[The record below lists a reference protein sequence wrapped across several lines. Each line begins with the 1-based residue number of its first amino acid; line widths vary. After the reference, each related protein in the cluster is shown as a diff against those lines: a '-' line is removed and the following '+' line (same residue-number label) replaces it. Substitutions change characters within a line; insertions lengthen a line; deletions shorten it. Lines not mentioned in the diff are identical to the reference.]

1 VEDPGDLS
9 TRFLLK
15 YVALEASTTCNQ
27 KCYFCPVSIEPR
39 EAYSMPTGQY
49 GDIVGQLTAY
59 RETIQAVFMI
69 SYNEP
74 TADKRFVDQVR
85 IIKEA
90 GLPPAVNTNAT
101 GLTPERVD
109 AIIGMG
115 GLCFLSVNLSTLD
128 RRRYEEDRGYDHL
141 DLVLRNL
148 DYVKDRPLATR
159 MDLAV
164 LGTGDDE
171 HRRQFEAIRARF
183 AGSRFS
189 VLSFVVN
196 DRAGYLG
203 LPLPPERRRRT
214 LRGCEQTGS
223 RPLQH
228 LHITPRAKVILCCQD
243 YSETTEVGD
252 LNRQSVA
259 EVLGGPALS
268 RLRRWTYGLE
278 EAPHDYICRGCKFA
292 LGE

>member
-1 VEDPGDLS
+1 
-9 TRFLLK
+9 
-15 YVALEASTTCNQ
+15 
-27 KCYFCPVSIEPR
+27 
-39 EAYSMPTGQY
+39 
-49 GDIVGQLTAY
+49 
-59 RETIQAVFMI
+59 MI

-74 TADKRFVDQVR
+74 TADRRFVDQVR
-85 IIKEA
+85 VIKEA

-109 AIIGMG
+109 AILALG
-115 GLCFLSVNLSTLD
+115 GLRFLSVNLSTLD

-141 DLVLRNL
+141 ALVLRNL
-148 DYVKDRPLATR
+148 DYVKDRPIATR

-164 LGTGDDE
+164 LGTGDEE
-171 HRRQFEAIRARF
+171 HRRQFDAIRSRF

-196 DRAGYLG
+196 DRAGYLS
-203 LPLPPERRRRT
+203 LPVPPERRRRA

-228 LHITPRAKVILCCQD
+228 LHVTPRAKVILCCQD

-252 LNRQSVA
+252 LNEQSVA
-259 EVLGGPALS
+259 DVLAGPALS

-278 EAPHDYICRGCKFA
+278 EAPPDYICRGCAFA